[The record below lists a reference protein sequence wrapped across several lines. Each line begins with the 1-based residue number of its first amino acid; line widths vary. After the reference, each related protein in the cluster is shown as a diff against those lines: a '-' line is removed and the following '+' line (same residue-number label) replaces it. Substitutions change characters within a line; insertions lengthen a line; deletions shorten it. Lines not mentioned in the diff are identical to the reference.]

1 MMDLHNL
8 IKIVAGTGLVLT
20 LAACDAD
27 EQGRVLRY
35 EKGTYLGQSD
45 TPLSDAQRQ
54 ELRSRASLQGG

>member
-1 MMDLHNL
+1 MALQNL
-8 IKIVAGTGLVLT
+8 IKIVAGAGLVLT
-20 LAACDAD
+20 LAACDTE

-35 EKGTYLGQSD
+35 EKGTYLGQPD